1 MNEKTTLN
9 SPPLNNNLIAWSDTE
24 IYSQSSNKDHCKRR
38 VIFYQDGGRFWS
50 HVEYL
55 NDDNTRRCL
64 TNWDYDTCI
73 TTAYYNFR
81 KLLDNIKVD
90 LTVGLTVNKE
100 MLAKIEKGQASI
112 DYANDQYSRNAS

>member
-9 SPPLNNNLIAWSDTE
+9 SPPLNNNLIAWSDVET
-24 IYSQSSNKDHCKRR
+24 YSQSSNKDHCKRR

-64 TNWDYDTCI
+64 TNWDYDKCI
-73 TTAYYNFR
+73 TVAYYNFR
-81 KLLDNIKVD
+81 KRCDMMPF
-90 LTVGLTVNKE
+90 TVNQE
-100 MLAKIEKGQASI
+100 ILAKIEKGQASI
-112 DYANDQYSRNAS
+112 DYANDQYLRNAS